1 MASYTGL
8 SGLMSKHP
16 ELFILRSFRDLN
28 IKNIL
33 YYEAELAH
41 LECEL
46 REVEEEDEAEKTL
59 PRKEYAVNWKRM
71 SMARDTHLLSPENPA
86 SHNPRDDL
94 QWRIFSRIRLL
105 LEKYSKHSPL
115 EFPENAAGSLSDQS
129 LKMKHWSSK
138 HAWLRL

>member
-1 MASYTGL
+1 MVGYTGL
-8 SGLMSKHP
+8 SSLMSKHP

-28 IKNIL
+28 VKNIL

-71 SMARDTHLLSPENPA
+71 SMTKDTHLLPLENPT
-86 SHNPRDDL
+86 SHSSRDEL

-105 LEKYSKHSPL
+105 LEKYSKHGP
-115 EFPENAAGSLSDQS
+115 
-129 LKMKHWSSK
+129 
-138 HAWLRL
+138 

>member
-8 SGLMSKHP
+8 SRLMSKHP

-28 IKNIL
+28 VKNIL

-71 SMARDTHLLSPENPA
+71 SMTRDTHLLPPENPTFH
-86 SHNPRDDL
+86 SSRDEL

-105 LEKYSKHSPL
+105 LEKYSKHGP
-115 EFPENAAGSLSDQS
+115 
-129 LKMKHWSSK
+129 
-138 HAWLRL
+138 

>member
-1 MASYTGL
+1 MAGYTGL
-8 SGLMSKHP
+8 SSLMSKHP

-28 IKNIL
+28 VKNIL

-71 SMARDTHLLSPENPA
+71 SMTRGTHLLPPENPS
-86 SHNPRDDL
+86 SHGSRDEL
-94 QWRIFSRIRLL
+94 QWRIFLRIRSL
-105 LEKYSKHSPL
+105 LEKYSKRGP
-115 EFPENAAGSLSDQS
+115 
-129 LKMKHWSSK
+129 
-138 HAWLRL
+138 